1 MSLVADTITPRN
13 KGTSIKFTD
22 STTYLNAT
30 TKLSLDQGLV
40 KGYCTEFDQSNNA
53 TERTFNISSVADVQT
68 GVVDY
73 FHANPYI
80 GFRGYLC
87 MHACIPDLQTKMP
100 HQSPASR
107 PPSQAASQPA
117 SSQPPHRRCPEMASD
132 IYSNHLTALP
142 YRLLLAINI
151 YYRLTAAFMTCLGLL
166 RPRY

>member
-87 MHACIPDLQTKMP
+87 MPNDARYGVIGVESQDIKTTDCHTNEWNGGDSTWNLDDGN
-100 HQSPASR
+100 HQCTFFGELS
-107 PPSQAASQPA
+107 
-117 SSQPPHRRCPEMASD
+117 
-132 IYSNHLTALP
+132 
-142 YRLLLAINI
+142 
-151 YYRLTAAFMTCLGLL
+151 
-166 RPRY
+166 

>member
-87 MHACIPDLQTKMP
+87 MPNDARYGVIGVESQDIKTTDCHSNEWNGGDSTWNLDDGN
-100 HQSPASR
+100 HQCTFFGELS
-107 PPSQAASQPA
+107 
-117 SSQPPHRRCPEMASD
+117 
-132 IYSNHLTALP
+132 
-142 YRLLLAINI
+142 
-151 YYRLTAAFMTCLGLL
+151 
-166 RPRY
+166 

>member
-13 KGTSIKFTD
+13 KGTSVKFTD

-87 MHACIPDLQTKMP
+87 MPNDARYGVIGVESQDIKTTDCHSNEWNGGDSTWNLDDGN
-100 HQSPASR
+100 HQCTFFGELS
-107 PPSQAASQPA
+107 
-117 SSQPPHRRCPEMASD
+117 
-132 IYSNHLTALP
+132 
-142 YRLLLAINI
+142 
-151 YYRLTAAFMTCLGLL
+151 
-166 RPRY
+166 

>member
-87 MHACIPDLQTKMP
+87 MPNDARYGVISVESQDIKTTDCHSNEWNGGDSTWNLDDGN
-100 HQSPASR
+100 HQCTFFGELS
-107 PPSQAASQPA
+107 
-117 SSQPPHRRCPEMASD
+117 
-132 IYSNHLTALP
+132 
-142 YRLLLAINI
+142 
-151 YYRLTAAFMTCLGLL
+151 
-166 RPRY
+166 